1 MVTMLRPL
9 ESETTEGPDSQSTV
23 EIQSATAAPPPRSKA
38 AMTCFRHNNYDV
50 THSPNFTKQ
59 LSEVIILEHFELS
72 QDMLEPEVGLEQIG
86 GGQGLAKNMFLPEGL
101 ILKEVDPKLQ
111 AESLDMHTT
120 QFVNSKRS
128 RQLGKQKHLNSNK
141 INNHE
146 MVAVLWFHEIQFIL
160 R

>member
-9 ESETTEGPDSQSTV
+9 ESETTEGPDSQSTL
-23 EIQSATAAPPPRSKA
+23 EIQSATAAPPPPSKA
-38 AMTCFRHNNYDV
+38 AMTCFRHSHYDV
-50 THSPNFTKQ
+50 THSPNLTKQ

-72 QDMLEPEVGLEQIG
+72 QDMLEPEVGLEQNG
-86 GGQGLAKNMFLPEGL
+86 GGQGLAKSMFLPEGL

-111 AESLDMHTT
+111 AESLEVHTI

-146 MVAVLWFHEIQFIL
+146 TVAVLWFHEIWFIL